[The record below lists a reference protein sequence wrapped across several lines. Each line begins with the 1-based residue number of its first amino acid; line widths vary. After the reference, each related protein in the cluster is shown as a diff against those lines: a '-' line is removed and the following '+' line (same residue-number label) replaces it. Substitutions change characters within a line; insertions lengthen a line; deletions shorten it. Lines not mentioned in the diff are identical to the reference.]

1 MDRSDSTHRDDHTPA
16 VPAARSWRSVW
27 LHRARRPAQMVLW
40 CVLALHLAACSRTV
54 EWQEEVPLNTGE
66 TIWVKRE
73 ADYEIS
79 GDAGNP
85 LNIGMYPTGVQEIR
99 FEYAG
104 RTYTYRSRINLI
116 LLAISPQG
124 VPNLIAPA
132 GDYSWAKDW
141 NHRYSCT
148 VPFYVQ
154 LIPGPDGKTWTWPKT
169 PEPWLYGMPANLMV
183 HHPRPGEPWKRK
195 YTRSDRDERDTS
207 SRASI
212 PSGARIDPLYKSDNC
227 ITYPEEK

>member
-1 MDRSDSTHRDDHTPA
+1 MDRSGSTRCDSHTRA
-16 VPAARSWRSVW
+16 GLAAPTWRSVW

-66 TIWVKRE
+66 TIWVKRK

-79 GDAGNP
+79 GGAGNP
-85 LNIGMYPTGVQEIR
+85 LNIGMYPTRVQEIR
-99 FEYAG
+99 FVYAG

-132 GDYSWAKDW
+132 GDFSWADDW

-148 VPFYVQ
+148 
-154 LIPGPDGKTWTWPKT
+154 
-169 PEPWLYGMPANLMV
+169 
-183 HHPRPGEPWKRK
+183 
-195 YTRSDRDERDTS
+195 
-207 SRASI
+207 
-212 PSGARIDPLYKSDNC
+212 
-227 ITYPEEK
+227 

>member
-1 MDRSDSTHRDDHTPA
+1 MDRSDSTRCDSHTRA
-16 VPAARSWRSVW
+16 GLAAPTWRSVW

-66 TIWVKRE
+66 TIWVKRK

-79 GDAGNP
+79 GGAGNP
-85 LNIGMYPTGVQEIR
+85 LNIGMYPTRVQEIR

-104 RTYTYRSRINLI
+104 RTYTYRSRIKLI

-132 GDYSWAKDW
+132 DAYSWADDW

-154 LIPGPDGKTWTWPKT
+154 LVPGPDGKTWTWPKT
-169 PEPWLYGMPANLMV
+169 PESWLHGLPANLMS
-183 HHPRPGEPWKRK
+183 HHPRPWAPSKRK
-195 YTRSDRDERDTS
+195 YTRIDRDERDATL
-207 SRASI
+207 RI
-212 PSGARIDPLYKSDNC
+212 QDPDSGRINPDYKSDHC